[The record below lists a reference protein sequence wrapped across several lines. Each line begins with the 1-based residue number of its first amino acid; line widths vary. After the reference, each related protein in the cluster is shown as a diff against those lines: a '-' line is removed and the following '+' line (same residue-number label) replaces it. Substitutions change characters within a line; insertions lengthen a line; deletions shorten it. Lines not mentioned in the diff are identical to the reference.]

1 VRDSSERF
9 DRWLASLE
17 ARHLADL
24 TFAEVARALRALS
37 SAYVERRHTLADGGA
52 FSGAGKRAAFALFYG
67 PLHFL
72 LVERIADRLP
82 DAARRT
88 PTLVDL
94 GCGTGASSAA
104 WAVACEAEAAGE
116 GPACDV
122 SPRVIGV
129 DRSAWA
135 LTEAGATYRSFAVD
149 ARLQRGDV
157 TLAFR
162 RSQPAG
168 SVAWLAAFTINE
180 LSDEDRDAL
189 LPRVLDRATAGD
201 QVLIVEPVG
210 RIVGRWWNVWRD
222 AFVRAGGRADEW
234 RFTVERPPIVA
245 KLDRAAGLDHREI
258 TGRTLWINR
267 SAKASRSI

>member
-1 VRDSSERF
+1 MHPGSTVRDSSERF

-37 SAYVERRHTLADGGA
+37 SAYVERRHTLAEGGA

-67 PLHFL
+67 PLHFM

-82 DAARRT
+82 DAARRPT
-88 PTLVDL
+88 TLVDL

-104 WAVACEAEAAGE
+104 WAV
-116 GPACDV
+116 ACDV

-189 LPRVLDRATAGD
+189 LPRVLDRANAGD

-222 AFVRAGGRADEW
+222 AFV
-234 RFTVERPPIVA
+234 
-245 KLDRAAGLDHREI
+245 
-258 TGRTLWINR
+258 
-267 SAKASRSI
+267 